1 MAKDKKKD
9 QQTDAH
15 PPLSQAVSGQRC
27 EISPTTTGRLSYYKN
42 SPENPTDTRP
52 LLLIHT
58 INAAGSAYEV
68 RPLYEHYAKIRP
80 VYAPDMPGFG
90 FSDRSARE
98 YTIRL
103 MTDAVHEMVAEI
115 RKQHGD
121 QPIDIIGVSLG
132 SEFVARAAKEA
143 PDAFRS
149 VGFISP
155 TGFNRS
161 TPKTGKPESHRGNPF
176 LYHVF
181 NFPLWARGFFNTLT
195 SRSGIRFFLNKTW
208 GSKDIDEGM
217 LNYDCLTTRQPGAHH
232 APFYFVSGFLFS
244 RDISELYNSLKHPV
258 WFIHGVRGDFIDFT
272 KKETVTG
279 KANWTHEVFS
289 TGALPHFEMPA
300 EVFASYESFLA
311 KQG

>member
-1 MAKDKKKD
+1 MAKKDKSE
-9 QQTDAH
+9 TSY

-27 EISPTTTGRLSYYKN
+27 EISPETTGRLSYYKN
-42 SPENPTDTRP
+42 APENDTQSRP

-68 RPLYEHYAKIRP
+68 RPLYEHYAKQRP
-80 VYAPDMPGFG
+80 VYAPDLPGFG

-103 MTDAVHEMVAEI
+103 MTDAIHEMVKEI
-115 RKQHGD
+115 QKIHGE
-121 QPIDIIGVSLG
+121 QPIDAIAVSLG
-132 SEFVARAAKEA
+132 SEFLARAAQEKPES
-143 PDAFRS
+143 FRS
-149 VGFISP
+149 IGLISP

-161 TPKTGKPESHRGNPF
+161 TPKTGAPESHRGKHL
-176 LYHVF
+176 LYHTF
-181 NFPLWARGFFNTLT
+181 NFPLWAKGFFNTLT

-244 RDISELYNSLKHPV
+244 RDIREIYQNLQHPV
-258 WFIHGVRGDFIDFT
+258 WFIHGVRGDFIDFVH
-272 KKETVTG
+272 KNSVEG
-279 KANWTHEVFS
+279 KPNWSHEVFS
-289 TGALPHFEMPA
+289 TGALPHFEMPT
-300 EVFASYESFLA
+300 EVAASYDAFLTKLA
-311 KQG
+311 